1 VHERQKIAEE
11 ELNSKFLG
19 GFFLKQK
26 RKGVEVVG
34 RFGWLAEQI
43 SCTTHPSQRKG
54 KEERVSVHE
63 WI

>member
-1 VHERQKIAEE
+1 VHERQKKAEE

-19 GFFLKQK
+19 WVFFKQK

-54 KEERVSVHE
+54 EEERVYTS
-63 WI
+63 